1 MIAMN
6 NKIKTLGLTLVLF
19 VLSACSERVISNEA
33 GKRGQVRD
41 AIYSIEPRANGA
53 TVLWLRY
60 DDEGVYCTI
69 DAATVDKA
77 KKILSEGTG
86 WALIEYYTLTGTAN
100 ATYSSCYNVEA
111 SGSSSEAKHTIYII
125 QSITETD
132 NQQ

>member
-1 MIAMN
+1 MN
-6 NKIKTLGLTLVLF
+6 NKIKTLSLALVMF

-53 TVLWLRY
+53 TALWLRY
-60 DDEGVYCTI
+60 DNEGVYCTI
-69 DAATVDKA
+69 DPAVIEKA

-86 WALIEYYTLTGTAN
+86 WALIEYYTLVGTPN
-100 ATYSSCYNVEA
+100 YNWNSCYNIEA

-125 QSITETD
+125 QTITETS